1 MRTIPSALADANRN
15 PKCRGAN
22 STSET
27 ERRASDKV
35 ALDTH
40 REAVVVVVDVA
51 DNLSPPSIE
60 DDDDDAAAPPVCC

>member
-27 ERRASDKV
+27 ERLASDKV

-40 REAVVVVVDVA
+40 REAVVVDAA

-60 DDDDDAAAPPVCC
+60 DDDDAAPPVC